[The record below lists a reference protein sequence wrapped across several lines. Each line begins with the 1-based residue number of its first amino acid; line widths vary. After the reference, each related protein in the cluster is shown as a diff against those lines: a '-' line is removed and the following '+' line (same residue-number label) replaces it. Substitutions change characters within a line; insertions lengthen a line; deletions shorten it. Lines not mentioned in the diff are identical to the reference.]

1 MMMKKLLL
9 LVATFVA
16 TVTFTSSASAATIS
30 LSHPGVNG
38 VVSGPF
44 DIVVTATDL
53 FAGRDVTTDGI
64 VSFGF
69 NVNVSNP
76 NVLSFLGATSGPLF
90 DPVTTAPGTAVFASA
105 AGLGIFPGTPEPLVL
120 ATLHFDVLKPGMG
133 SFTIASLVSNAFQGL
148 QYLNAPFAERIFVNS
163 DVVNVIPEPATLV
176 LSLSGLIGLVAA
188 RKRARA

>member
-1 MMMKKLLL
+1 MIMKKFLL
-9 LVATFVA
+9 LVAIFVA
-16 TVTFTSSASAATIS
+16 IVTFASSASAATIS
-30 LSHPGVNG
+30 LSSPGVNG

-44 DIVVTATDL
+44 DIVVTATNL

-69 NVNVSNP
+69 NVNVNSP
-76 NVLSFLGATSGPLF
+76 NVLSFIGATSGPLF

-105 AGLGIFPGTPEPLVL
+105 SGLGIFPGTPEPLVL
-120 ATLHFDVLKPGMG
+120 ATLHFDVLKPGFG
-133 SFTIASLVSNAFQGL
+133 SFTIASVVSNAFQGL
-148 QYLNAPFAERIFVNS
+148 QYLDAPFAERIFVNS
-163 DVVNVIPEPATLV
+163 GTIGVVPEPATLV

>member
-1 MMMKKLLL
+1 MIMKKLLL

-30 LSHPGVNG
+30 LSNPG

-69 NVNVSNP
+69 NVVVNNP
-76 NVLSFLGATSGPLF
+76 NVLTFVGATSGPLF
-90 DPVTTAPGTAVFASA
+90 DPVTSAPGTGVFASA
-105 AGLGIFPGTPEPLVL
+105 SGFGIFPSTPEPLVL
-120 ATLHFDVLKPGMG
+120 ATLHFDVLKPGMS
-133 SFTIASLVSNAFQGL
+133 SFTLQSVLSNAFQGL
-148 QYLNAPFAERIFVNS
+148 QYLDAPFAERIFVGS
-163 DVVNVIPEPATLV
+163 GVVNVVPEPATLV

-188 RKRARA
+188 RKRTRA